1 MNASVEKVKP
11 ADQEYVLELGSN
23 PNLHTLVNQHESSNK
38 SLLTKY
44 RTSAIMTE
52 AGSTRSIKFGM
63 NRSN

>member
-1 MNASVEKVKP
+1 MAASVEKEKP
-11 ADQEYVLELGSN
+11 ADREYVLELGSN
-23 PNLHTLVNQHESSNK
+23 PNMRTLVNQESSNK

-63 NRSN
+63 SRSN